1 MEDMTMIIA
10 PSILSADFAHL
21 GRDCRRAM
29 ERGADWLHVDV
40 MDGHFVPNISLG
52 LPVLRSL
59 RKDTDAFLDVHLMIS
74 RPDLYAEKFVRR
86 GADMVTFHLE
96 SECDP
101 GQVLQMIKEAGAKA
115 GLVIKPGTPAQAL
128 EPFLEEVDMVLV
140 MSVEPGFGGQKFDP
154 TALGKISFLADCK
167 KKTGNRYLIEVD
179 GGINAQTA
187 KLCERAG
194 VDVMVAGSYVF
205 GAEDIAR
212 AISSLR

>member
-1 MEDMTMIIA
+1 
-10 PSILSADFAHL
+10 
-21 GRDCRRAM
+21 M

-52 LPVLRSL
+52 LPVLQSL
-59 RKDTDAFLDVHLMIS
+59 RKDTDAFLDVHLMIT
-74 RPDLYAEKFVRR
+74 RPDLYAEKFVKR

-101 GQVLQMIKEAGAKA
+101 QQVLQTIKEAGAKA
-115 GLVIKPGTPAQAL
+115 GLVIKPGTPAEAL
-128 EPFLEEVDMVLV
+128 EPFLEAVDMVLV
-140 MSVEPGFGGQKFDP
+140 MSVEPGFGGQKFNP
-154 TALGKISFLADCK
+154 TALEKIRFLADCK
-167 KKTGNRYLIEVD
+167 KKTANGYLIEVD
-179 GGINAQTA
+179 GGINARTA

>member
-1 MEDMTMIIA
+1 MIIA

-52 LPVLRSL
+52 LPVLQSL
-59 RKDTDAFLDVHLMIS
+59 RKDTDAFLDVHLMIT
-74 RPDLYAEKFVRR
+74 RPDLYAEKFVKR

-101 GQVLQMIKEAGAKA
+101 QQVLQTIKEAGAKA
-115 GLVIKPGTPAQAL
+115 GLVIKPGTPAEAL
-128 EPFLEEVDMVLV
+128 EPFLEAVDMVLV
-140 MSVEPGFGGQKFDP
+140 MSVEPGFGGQKFNP
-154 TALGKISFLADCK
+154 TALEKIRFLADCK
-167 KKTGNRYLIEVD
+167 KKTANGYLIEVD
-179 GGINAQTA
+179 GGINARTA